1 MTRAKIKE
9 TEVILAERKAE
20 VDNFKA
26 VAKQYQSQKVNM
38 EKISVFLPRIKQ
50 IDELVMTIK
59 TASDQNGLQL
69 NGLSIAGANEAGATR
84 YRRSFIKTELTGTYP
99 FLMNFFKDLEKSLR
113 LLDVLEINIGRD
125 PLATGSN
132 GLSFEIKINAY
143 YQAE

>member
-1 MTRAKIKE
+1 MKKVLLPPTIVAISCVLFFVLIFPGYQAVKMTRAKIKE

-84 YRRSFIKTELTGTYP
+84 
-99 FLMNFFKDLEKSLR
+99 
-113 LLDVLEINIGRD
+113 
-125 PLATGSN
+125 
-132 GLSFEIKINAY
+132 
-143 YQAE
+143 